1 MDDAFQWMQNNAIC
15 TESEYMYV
23 SGTSGTE
30 ENCQSDCSPV
40 ENSRLSSYMNVNH
53 DDASLMEALSQQPIS
68 VAIQADQLVFQF
80 YRSGVMTG
88 SCGTDINH
96 GVLAVG
102 YGNQGTNIIH
112 HICDNSFK

>member
-1 MDDAFQWMQNNAIC
+1 
-15 TESEYMYV
+15 
-23 SGTSGTE
+23 
-30 ENCQSDCSPV
+30 
-40 ENSRLSSYMNVNH
+40 MNVNH

-102 YGNQGTNIIH
+102 YGNQGTNIYVI
-112 HICDNSFK
+112 ILLNNLFRWN